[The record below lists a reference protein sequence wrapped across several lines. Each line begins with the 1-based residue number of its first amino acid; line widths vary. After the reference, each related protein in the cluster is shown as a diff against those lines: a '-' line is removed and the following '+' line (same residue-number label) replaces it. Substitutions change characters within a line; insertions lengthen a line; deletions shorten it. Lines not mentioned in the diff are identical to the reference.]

1 MAAFKKAS
9 EAPATGG
16 DFKLTDHVDELLLF
30 RPTAT
35 KMVPGYNP
43 KTDPEQ
49 EIVVADIVVIDEKK
63 PERSEKHE
71 DAWVFQRYIQGSLR
85 GFIEEKGV
93 VLGRLRKNENSEK
106 GKGSI
111 KWELDDY
118 TDEEAEL
125 ASAYLASANP
135 LEGGAPKEKK
145 DKKKK
150 EK

>member
-9 EAPATGG
+9 EAPAGGG
-16 DFKLTDHVDELLLF
+16 DFKLTDHEDELLLF

-35 KMVPGYNP
+35 KMVPGYS
-43 KTDPEQ
+43 KDDPDQ
-49 EIVVADIVVIDEKK
+49 EIVVADVVVIDEKH
-63 PERSEKHE
+63 PEKSEKHE
-71 DAWVFQRYIQGSLR
+71 ECWIFQRYIQGSLR

-93 VLGRLRKNENSEK
+93 VLGRLRKNGNSEK
-106 GKGSI
+106 GKNSF
-111 KWELDDY
+111 KWELDDF
-118 TDEEAEL
+118 TDEEAEA

-150 EK
+150 DKS